1 VKIVIEIPDEAV
13 EMLKDMAVALQ
24 TIARTVTVVTESP
37 EQKPG
42 QKPAKPEQKPVKPE
56 QKPDPQP
63 EVSLEAVRAK
73 LADLSRNG
81 KRSQVKELIQSF
93 GVKKLT
99 EIPKDK
105 LGELMEKVREIA

>member
-1 VKIVIEIPDEAV
+1 MKIVIEIPDEAV

-42 QKPAKPEQKPVKPE
+42 QKPAKPEQKP
-56 QKPDPQP
+56 DPQP
-63 EVSLEAVRAK
+63 KVSLEAVRAK

-81 KRSQVKELIQSF
+81 KRRQVKELIQSF

>member
-1 VKIVIEIPDEAV
+1 MKIVIEIPDEAV

-24 TIARTVTVVTESP
+24 TIARTVTVVAESP
-37 EQKPG
+37 EK
-42 QKPAKPEQKPVKPE
+42 KPAKPEQKPAEPE
-56 QKPDPQP
+56 QKPDPQT

>member
-1 VKIVIEIPDEAV
+1 MKIVIEIPDEAV

-24 TIARTVTVVTESP
+24 TIARTVTVVAESP
-37 EQKPG
+37 E
-42 QKPAKPEQKPVKPE
+42 QKPAKPEQKPAEPE
-56 QKPDPQP
+56 QKPDPQT